1 MWERI
6 IRKINAAVTSDKEKE
21 IGAEPIS
28 ELTACIFGHNYCTM
42 PYYSGI
48 SQKKAV
54 EPMGHST

>member
-28 ELTACIFGHNYCTM
+28 ELTACIL
-42 PYYSGI
+42 GI
-48 SQKKAV
+48 TTVLCHIIPESARRK
-54 EPMGHST
+54 P